1 MTQRSFEVTYR
12 DGRIFAAYLHLSQQT
27 SEKSAKTVASP
38 DRLLIVDY
46 AADGRPLGIELIAPQ
61 LITLERLN
69 ALLAEL
75 GEAPMPARD
84 YKPLMAA

>member
-1 MTQRSFEVTYR
+1 MMQRSFEVTYR
-12 DGRIFAAYLHLSQQT
+12 EGRIFAAYLHLSQQT

-46 AADGRPLGIELIAPQ
+46 AADGRPLGIELIAPH
-61 LITLERLN
+61 LVSLERLN

-75 GEAPMPARD
+75 GEAPMPARE